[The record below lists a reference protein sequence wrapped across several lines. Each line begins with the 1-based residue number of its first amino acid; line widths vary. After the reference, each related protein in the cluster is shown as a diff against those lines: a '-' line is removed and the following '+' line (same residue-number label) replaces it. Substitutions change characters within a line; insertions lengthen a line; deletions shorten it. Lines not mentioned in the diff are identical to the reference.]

1 MKLITKFLLAVFSFA
16 PVTVGA
22 APISQTAG
30 SNLTQ
35 YNGSMGNIVGNQWNT
50 MTNPR
55 INAQNTTVK
64 VDFGNCNAI
73 IIRCATPKCS
83 GGGCGNMD
91 IAKSIVSGCV
101 NSNEVCKKYGE
112 DLINYISAQ
121 LVSDSVALQNQQAA
135 AAAAASEQN
144 AQQIA
149 AMQQQMQQQMMQ
161 MQEQSNA
168 KIDALQDAL
177 AESQRATNEAVQQA
191 AASAAQS
198 AQTQVAANSVGTEL
212 TTAQASAATSG
223 VDPDIIKRAT
233 ITGEILT
240 SMEGVDT
247 SLDNLKTTMRTAFK
261 YGGCNEINGNN
272 CTGPKRIKKFKD
284 LANKFMEPYDALV
297 ENLEDA
303 LIRAQT
309 VGVDMGDIYMML
321 SGSCNRWA
329 EYVCN
334 YTGEKECIE
343 VKKTT
348 IDATTVTSECVK
360 WSETGLPRYDETN
373 CTKDSAGA
381 YKSDKTGITKGGKV
395 CGKGQVIP
403 PEDLVGCTVNR
414 ILTDEDSIKEAWLN
428 PDESS
433 TGVIRIGCASDIIN
447 SGIFKRRGG
456 NKAGSIDIDVLEL
469 LINQDAPNKPG
480 TDDYNNIKNFCAIT
494 YNKDAHTTLKSAT
507 ISRNLG
513 KICCDKPN
521 EKCNGECDGDNLA
534 HVSPIYALCNVHAY
548 NISKQDNSDLDSE
561 DRDHIQEIIG
571 LKTTVIA
578 QQMYKQYSMIES
590 MIKRLKIQLEK
601 SALKAS
607 LQVASGTSD
616 NDDSNTKVT
625 FDDCSG
631 KDSEDA
637 LRCLRNN
644 YSKLKPFVDKGNIRN
659 DVAKQIITD
668 CKVFKSHLNEDDFKW
683 DNNHECPNESSV
695 KSKRKDALDSYMD
708 NITKLSKQIK
718 KENRDQELLDSIYKR
733 K

>member
-1 MKLITKFLLAVFSFA
+1 MKLIAKFLLAVFSFA
-16 PVTVGA
+16 PMTVGA

-55 INAQNTTVK
+55 INTQNTTVK
-64 VDFGNCNAI
+64 ADFGNCNAI
-73 IIRCATPKCS
+73 VIRCATPKCS

-91 IAKSIVSGCV
+91 IAQSIVSGCV
-101 NSNEVCKKYGE
+101 NSNEACKKYGE

-198 AQTQVAANSVGTEL
+198 AQTQIAANSVGTEL
-212 TTAQASAATSG
+212 TTAQASAAASG

-247 SLDNLKTTMRTAFK
+247 SLDNLKTAMRTAFK

-329 EYVCN
+329 EYVCQYPN
-334 YTGEKECIE
+334 NGTIPTYHTKG
-343 VKKTT
+343 TT
-348 IDATTVTSECVK
+348 ISVLINPLSSKYMEIPVAA
-360 WSETGLPRYDETN
+360 N
-373 CTKDSAGA
+373 CENG
-381 YKSDKTGITKGGKV
+381 KSINEPGSGIKKGFD
-395 CGKGQVIP
+395 CADGQVVP
-403 PEDLVGCTVNR
+403 PEALVGCTVNR
-414 ILTDEDSIKEAWLN
+414 IFNDEDSYKEIQEAWLN

-433 TGVIRIGCASDIIN
+433 TGIIRIGCASDIMN

-456 NKAGSIDIDVLEL
+456 NKVGSIDIDVLEL
-469 LINQDAPNKPG
+469 LINQDAPNKPE
-480 TDDYNNIKNFCAIT
+480 NNEIKKFCAVE
-494 YNKDAHTTLKSAT
+494 YPSDELNTLKST
-507 ISRNLG
+507 IISRNLG
-513 KICCDKPN
+513 NICCNPSNETCQDECTGDK
-521 EKCNGECDGDNLA
+521 LA
-534 HVSPIYALCNVHAY
+534 YVSPIYALCNVHAY
-548 NISKQDNSDLDSE
+548 NINENTNDNIDSE
-561 DRDHIQEIIG
+561 KRDHMQEIIG

-644 YSKLKPFVDKGNIRN
+644 YSKLKPFVDKGNVRN
-659 DVAKQIITD
+659 DIAKQIITD
-668 CKVFKSHLNEDDFKW
+668 CKVFKSHLDEDNFKW
-683 DNNHECPNESSV
+683 DNDYECPNESSV